1 MTLAI
6 AHCEGTTQ
14 ILDVIRERRPPFSPK
29 AVVEEFVSLMRQ
41 YRVSKEYG
49 DRYGGEWPRE
59 QFNKRGVFYEPAE
72 KPKSDLYRD
81 LLPLINSRAVGL
93 LEHDKLVLQ
102 LSSLERRTA
111 RGGERLYR
119 PRPGRS

>member
-1 MTLAI
+1 
-6 AHCEGTTQ
+6 
-14 ILDVIRERRPPFSPK
+14 
-29 AVVEEFVSLMRQ
+29 
-41 YRVSKEYG
+41 

-59 QFNKRGVFYEPAE
+59 QFQKRGVFYEPAE

-93 LEHDKLVLQ
+93 LEHERMLLQ

-111 RGGERLYR
+111 RGGKDSIDHAPGAQDDIANAVAGALVTAFKDPGVPNFRR
-119 PRPGRS
+119 PINYPKIMVG